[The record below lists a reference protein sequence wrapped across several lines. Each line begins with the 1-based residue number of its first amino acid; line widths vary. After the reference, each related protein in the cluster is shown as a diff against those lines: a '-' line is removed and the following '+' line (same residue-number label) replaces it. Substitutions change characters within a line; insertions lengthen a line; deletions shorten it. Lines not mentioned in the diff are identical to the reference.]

1 MKTLYNKLALT
12 LALILLAGV
21 SFAQNVLV
29 DAKKNY
35 PNIKKI
41 EVDGGWLEVSYQG
54 GSGSAVEVEAYLQ
67 SNDSDQDIIF
77 VTIGDVLKITH
88 ERKQNNYDWNSKN
101 KGYIKISGPTE
112 IALDLRSSSGSMT
125 VANVSNES
133 TILKVSSGR
142 ISASDIKG
150 DLSIK
155 ASSGSLNVDGVDG
168 NVVAGVTSGNAE
180 IMNVKGNVDYESTSG
195 SITAD
200 EISGELSVALTSGNA
215 KLTNIG
221 ALGSL
226 KFTSGNIRAEN
237 SGLGPNTRLNGTS
250 GSFRIQTSSDL
261 KAFNFSLSAS
271 SGNLKVGGIN
281 TGKTLEIDNG
291 ADSWV
296 RGSIS
301 SGNITIEN

>member
-1 MKTLYNKLALT
+1 MKTLYNKLTLT

-41 EVDGGWLEVSYQG
+41 EVDGGWLEISYQG
-54 GSGSAVEVEAYLQ
+54 GSGSAVEVEAYLE
-67 SNDSDQDIIF
+67 SNDTDQDIIF

-88 ERKQNNYDWNSKN
+88 ERKQNNYNWNTKN
-101 KGYIKISGPTE
+101 KGYIKISGPAS
-112 IALDLRSSSGSMT
+112 IALDLKSSSGSMR

-133 TILKVSSGR
+133 TNLKVSSGR
-142 ISASDIKG
+142 ISASEIKG
-150 DLSIK
+150 DLSIR
-155 ASSGSLNVDGVDG
+155 ATSGSLNIDGVEG
-168 NVVAGVTSGNAE
+168 NVVAGVTSGNAD
-180 IMNVKGNVDYESTSG
+180 ILNVKGNVDYESTSG
-195 SITAD
+195 SLTAD
-200 EISGELSVALTSGNA
+200 QISGELSVALTSGNA
-215 KLTNIG
+215 KLTNIA

-250 GSFRIQTSSDL
+250 GNFRIQTPSDL

-271 SGNLKVGGIN
+271 SGNLRVGGIN
-281 TGKTLEIDNG
+281 TGKNLEIDNG
-291 ADSWV
+291 AASWV
-296 RGSIS
+296 RGSVS

>member
-54 GSGSAVEVEAYLQ
+54 GSGSAVEVEAYLE

-88 ERKQNNYDWNSKN
+88 ERKQNNYNWNTKN
-101 KGYIKISGPTE
+101 KGYIRITGPAS
-112 IALDLRSSSGSMT
+112 IALDLKSGSGSMK

-133 TILKVSSGR
+133 TSMKVSSGS
-142 ISASDIKG
+142 ISATDIKG
-150 DLSIK
+150 DLSIR
-155 ASSGSLNVDGVDG
+155 ASSGSLKIDGVQG
-168 NVVAGVTSGNAE
+168 NVVAGVTSGSAE
-180 IMNVKGNVDYESTSG
+180 ILNVKGKVDYESTSG
-195 SITAD
+195 SLTAD
-200 EISGELSVALTSGNA
+200 QISGELSVALTSGNA

-221 ALGSL
+221 TLGSL

-250 GSFRIQTSSDL
+250 GNFRIQTPSDL

-271 SGNLKVGGIN
+271 SGNLKVGGTN
-281 TGKTLEIDNG
+281 TGKNLEIDNG
-291 ADSWV
+291 ASSWV
-296 RGSIS
+296 RGSVS

>member
-1 MKTLYNKLALT
+1 MKTLYNKLTLT

-41 EVDGGWLEVSYQG
+41 EVDGGWLEISYQG
-54 GSGSAVEVEAYLQ
+54 GSGSAVEVEAYLE
-67 SNDSDQDIIF
+67 SNDTDQDIIF

-88 ERKQNNYDWNSKN
+88 ERKQNNYNWNTKN
-101 KGYIKISGPTE
+101 KGYIKISGPAS
-112 IALDLRSSSGSMT
+112 IALDLKSSSGSMR

-133 TILKVSSGR
+133 TNLKVSSGR
-142 ISASDIKG
+142 ISASEIKG
-150 DLSIK
+150 DLSIR
-155 ASSGSLNVDGVDG
+155 ATSGSLNIDGVEG
-168 NVVAGVTSGNAE
+168 NIVAGVTSGNAD
-180 IMNVKGNVDYESTSG
+180 ILNVKGNVDYESTSG
-195 SITAD
+195 SLTAD
-200 EISGELSVALTSGNA
+200 QISGELSVALTSGNA

-250 GSFRIQTSSDL
+250 GNFRIQTPSDL
-261 KAFNFSLSAS
+261 KAFNFSLNAS
-271 SGNLKVGGIN
+271 SGNLRVGGIN
-281 TGKTLEIDNG
+281 TGKNLEIDNG
-291 ADSWV
+291 AASWV
-296 RGSIS
+296 RGSVS